1 MRRRHAFYLSEAM
14 TERLE
19 LVAETHRLSKSAIL
33 ERALQVYLSQ
43 DAGGR
48 PVSLCGLHQEE
59 SRKALNRLE
68 RDVAIATE
76 LLATFVRYFVTIT
89 PPMPA
94 NETEAARALGRLR
107 FDQVIA
113 GISRRLKTDQRLIA
127 RVLDSL
133 EQPGESGG
141 TSNPVPVGSSV
152 SRPKESALHTGVSA
166 AETKTERGTDG

>member
-1 MRRRHAFYLSEAM
+1 MRRRHGLYLSEAM

-19 LVAETHRLSKSAIL
+19 LAAETYRLSKSAIL

-43 DAGGR
+43 DADRR
-48 PVSLCGLHQEE
+48 PGNLCDLQLEE
-59 SRKALNRLE
+59 NRKALNRLE

-89 PPMPA
+89 PPLPA

-107 FDQVIA
+107 FEQVIA
-113 GISRRLKTDQRLIA
+113 GISRRLKTDQHLIA

-133 EQPGESGG
+133 EHTDKSGG
-141 TSNPVPVGSSV
+141 ASEATPADSSGSGG
-152 SRPKESALHTGVSA
+152 REPALH
-166 AETKTERGTDG
+166 RG

>member
-1 MRRRHAFYLSEAM
+1 MRRRHALYLSEAM

-19 LVAETHRLSKSAIL
+19 LAAETHRVSKSAIL

-48 PVSLCGLHQEE
+48 PGNLCDLQQEE
-59 SRKALNRLE
+59 NRKALNRLE

-107 FDQVIA
+107 FEQVIA
-113 GISRRLKTDQRLIA
+113 GISRRLKTDQHLIA

-133 EQPGESGG
+133 EETDKSGG
-141 TSNPVPVGSSV
+141 ASKTMPVGSSV
-152 SRPKESALHTGVSA
+152 SRA
-166 AETKTERGTDG
+166 AETETERGSDG